1 VCERQKFC
9 RRKAVAAADR
19 APVQVMRRRRI
30 WGLLAIG
37 AVVAGIGAPPALEA
51 QEADSVRTIR
61 SGGGMVVSETA
72 FASRAGADV
81 LRAGG
86 NAVDAAIAAGFAL
99 AVTHPAA
106 GNIGGGGFMIIRW
119 PDGRA
124 TALDFREKAPL
135 ASFPE
140 MFLDEEDEYSYE
152 LHHES
157 HRAGGVPGTVAGF
170 SLAHER
176 YGTVSWDELVQP
188 GVELAREGFPVSERL
203 AASLERFL
211 EDVRGRYAASVEAF
225 SDDGRPYE
233 PGEILTQPDLARTL
247 ERIRDEGRAGFYEGE
262 TARLLAEEMERG
274 GGLITRE
281 DLARYEPVEREPIR
295 VRYKGYDVISMPP
308 PSSGGVAIGEML
320 KILEGYDLE
329 SMGHGSAD
337 HFHLLAEAMRLAYR
351 DRAAHLGDTDFVEV
365 PIERLT
371 SAAYAEEL
379 RATIRM
385 DRAGRSDPSD
395 LDRRAEGTHTTHY
408 SVVDADGL
416 AVSVTYTLEQGYGS
430 GIVVPG
436 AGFLLNNEMG
446 DFNPRA
452 GLTTRDGLIGT
463 EANLVAPE
471 KRMLSSMS
479 PTILARDG
487 ALVAVTGSPGGRT
500 IINTVLQMVLN
511 VTEFELPPE
520 RAVAAPRVHHQWLP
534 DVLYL
539 EEKGAREDVVR
550 ELERRGHAVRVRRS
564 QGLAHTIL
572 IDPETGERI
581 GLPDPRNPDARG
593 AGDEGGS
600 GP

>member
-550 ELERRGHAVRVRRS
+550 ELERRGHEVRVRRS

-593 AGDEGGS
+593 AGDDGGS